1 VSERNGVDLVDV
13 EAFLRVVEAGGFA
26 RAADR
31 IGLAKSI
38 LSRRVSR
45 LEARLGAKL
54 LTRTA
59 RGVQPTHV
67 GEAYAARA
75 TNVLAELESAA
86 ELVAEAVQQIAGPVR
101 LSAPLTF
108 GVRHLAPALAEFAAL
123 HPKVELDVSLDDKV
137 VDLVG
142 GGFDLAVRIGDLPDS
157 QLVARR
163 VAPVRAA
170 VLASPAWIAAH
181 GRPQHPR
188 DLEGCDML
196 VYSNPGGGD
205 LWRFPDGN
213 GHIAVKGRTRL
224 RADNGDL
231 LRDAAIAGL
240 GVVVLPNFIAS
251 CAIGRGELEVLL
263 PDHPLPATGL
273 HLVMPPGRALTAR
286 VRALVDHLAAAF
298 GPEPAWDPC
307 WEARPGA
314 KVKA

>member
-1 VSERNGVDLVDV
+1 MSDRGGVDLVDV

-31 IGLAKSI
+31 TGLAKSI

-75 TNVLAELESAA
+75 NNILAELESAA
-86 ELVAEAVQQIAGPVR
+86 ELVQDAVQQIAGPVR

-108 GVRHLAPALAEFAAL
+108 GVRHLAPALADFALA
-123 HPKVELDVSLDDKV
+123 HPKVELDVCLDDKT

-142 GGFDLAVRIGDLPDS
+142 GGYDLAVRIGDLPDS
-157 QLVARR
+157 QLLARR

-170 VLASPAWIAAH
+170 VLASPAWIARH
-181 GRPQHPR
+181 GRPAHPR

-205 LWRFPDGN
+205 LWRFPDGD
-213 GHIAVKGRTRL
+213 GHVAVKGRTRL

-240 GVVVLPNFIAS
+240 GVVVLPTFIAGE
-251 CAIGRGELEVLL
+251 AIEAGTLEVLL
-263 PDHPLPATGL
+263 RDYPPRQTSMHI
-273 HLVMPPGRALTAR
+273 VMPPGRALTAR
-286 VRALVDHLAAAF
+286 VRALVDFLVARF

-307 WEARPGA
+307 WKQP
-314 KVKA
+314 